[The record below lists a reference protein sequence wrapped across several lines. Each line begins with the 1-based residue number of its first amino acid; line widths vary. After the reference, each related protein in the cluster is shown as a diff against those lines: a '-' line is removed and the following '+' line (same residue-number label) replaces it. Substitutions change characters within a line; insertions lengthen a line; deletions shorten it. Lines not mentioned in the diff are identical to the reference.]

1 MINDTDNSKR
11 QIKFH
16 ITADEHRIIR
26 LAAALGDTTMAE
38 FCRDVVLRE
47 SQDVTKNIKL
57 PRRNSNVGKSTH

>member
-57 PRRNSNVGKSTH
+57 PRRNSNVGKNTH